1 MRYSY
6 LAMHKSIFTLAFF
19 ACTIFT
25 YAQDGSLRLNQIQII
40 ASHNSYKKRP
50 SEKELKFLMKVKDK
64 LGKENNPIALDY
76 GHLPFDSQFTYFN
89 VRGLEIDINNDPKG
103 GFFYKRKINA
113 FVHGLKQKSG
123 VAELKKPGLKVLHIK
138 DVDYETNYYTF
149 KQSLV
154 ALKKWSDEHPNH
166 LPLFIN
172 IESKNGSPG
181 DESGLLRLVGFKR
194 GIKFDQAASDS
205 IDAEIKSV
213 FGNDLKG
220 IITPD
225 IARGKYATLNDMA
238 QANDWLLLEA
248 CRGKILFAME
258 GAAVTPYLIN
268 HESLKGRAMFVYSE
282 PGRPEAAFVK
292 RNNSTRDKELIKEL
306 VRKGYIIRTRSDEET
321 WQARSNDYTDMNSAF
336 ESGAQITSTDFYQA
350 DLRFSTYQVKFP
362 AGGPGRLNPI
372 NTQGGTLTE

>member
-1 MRYSY
+1 MKFITG
-6 LAMHKSIFTLAFF
+6 LTLLFIIIA
-19 ACTIFT
+19 AS
-25 YAQDGSLRLNQIQII
+25 AQSDADLKLNQIQII

-89 VRGLEIDINNDPKG
+89 IRGLEIDINNDPKG

-123 VAELKKPGLKVLHIK
+123 VEELKKPGLKVLHIK

-149 KQSLV
+149 KQSLL
-154 ALKKWSDEHPNH
+154 ALKKWSEEHPNH
-166 LPLFIN
+166 LPMFIN

-181 DESGLLRLVGFKR
+181 DENGLLRFVGFKR
-194 GIKFDQAASDS
+194 GIRFDLAACDS

-220 IITPD
+220 VITPD
-225 IARGKYATLNDMA
+225 WARGKYTTLDEMA
-238 QANDWLLLEA
+238 KANDWPLLSA
-248 CRGKILFAME
+248 CRGKVLFAME
-258 GAAVTPYLIN
+258 GGAVENYLVN
-268 HESLKGRAMFVYSE
+268 HTSLKGRAMFVYSE

-292 RNNSTRDKELIKEL
+292 RNNSTRDKEKIKEL
-306 VRKGYIIRTRSDEET
+306 VKQGYIIRTRSDAET
-321 WQARSNDYTDMNSAF
+321 WEARNNDYTDMNNAF
-336 ESGAQITSTDFYQA
+336 ESGAQITSTDFYQP
-350 DLRFSTYQVKFP
+350 DLRFSTFQVKFP
-362 AGGPGRLNPI
+362 AGGPGRKNPI
-372 NTQGGTLTE
+372 NTSGGALTE